1 MKSLVVALH
10 ELLSVGHIN
19 LVERA
24 LNVAMVDRLPQQ
36 RDLVRT
42 LRNNL
47 LLTLSWLL
55 MLRRVHV
62 SGWLNFLWW
71 LLFLWRRVL
80 SGSLSLFY
88 HVE

>member
-55 MLRRVHV
+55 MLRRVQV

>member
-10 ELLSVGHIN
+10 ELLSVAHIN

-55 MLRRVHV
+55 MLRRVQV

>member
-1 MKSLVVALH
+1 VKSLVVALH

-55 MLRRVHV
+55 MLRRVQV